1 MDSSVTKRC
10 ARCGRAFDH
19 RAAYQHQSPSGLILR
34 CLTCSLRD
42 PSMLRRSTLIALA
55 VGTIL
60 TAVNQGD
67 VLLAG
72 HWPPALL
79 WKLPMTYAVPFIVA
93 MIGALG
99 AEKVAN
105 RSENLQPGGASAIRE
120 TEQR

>member
-1 MDSSVTKRC
+1 M
-10 ARCGRAFDH
+10 RALRSGIRPSRGIPAPEPERAHPQVPRVLPPRRVDASAIEPH
-19 RAAYQHQSPSGLILR
+19 RAGSWDDSHCRQS
-34 CLTCSLRD
+34 
-42 PSMLRRSTLIALA
+42 
-55 VGTIL
+55 
-60 TAVNQGD
+60 GD

-72 HWPPALL
+72 HWPPALF